1 MSGRVHTMSLQTVFC
16 DNCRLKV
23 IFLSKWPR
31 DTLIGHTLLVSS
43 VVRNICTKIVLEEK
57 PLGMVTVVFAKEA

>member
-1 MSGRVHTMSLQTVFC
+1 
-16 DNCRLKV
+16 
-23 IFLSKWPR
+23 
-31 DTLIGHTLLVSS
+31 LLVSS